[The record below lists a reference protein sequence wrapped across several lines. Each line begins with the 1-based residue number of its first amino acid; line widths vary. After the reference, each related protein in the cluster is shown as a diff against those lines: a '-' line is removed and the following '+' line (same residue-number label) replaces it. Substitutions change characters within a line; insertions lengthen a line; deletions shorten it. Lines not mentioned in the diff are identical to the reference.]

1 MYLQLKYAGC
11 LRRYISSHAACLRD
25 GKWYEEQLTD
35 DEANTN
41 ANADDDAGVDIVA
54 KDTTT
59 EPTNATPTATIQNH
73 AAELRE
79 AAYRARCEN
88 AAAIVAEAAKSD
100 DIDKQIENALVL
112 DLECTPRRSRF
123 RTQTTDITIHKRKQ
137 AGTNKRNMAVHTAVL
152 WGWIQQ

>member
-1 MYLQLKYAGC
+1 MATPRRDLRIGSYRQKNDTHGTQWFICNRKGIFNSPKQQVEKVGKARFAYLQLKYAGC

-35 DEANTN
+35 DEANTD

-88 AAAIVAEAAKSD
+88 AAAIVAEAAKF
-100 DIDKQIENALVL
+100 L
-112 DLECTPRRSRF
+112 
-123 RTQTTDITIHKRKQ
+123 
-137 AGTNKRNMAVHTAVL
+137 G
-152 WGWIQQ
+152 